1 MPRTRTTYT
10 PDFKAKV
17 VIEVLQ
23 GEKELNEVAASYNLN
38 PNMLR
43 TWKKEFLQNASR
55 VWNENQV
62 EKDIRRKE
70 ASLEEERNT
79 MLKTIGQLTLERDF
93 LQDCFRKAGEPIPDI
108 NKFKP

>member
-1 MPRTRTTYT
+1 
-10 PDFKAKV
+10 
-17 VIEVLQ
+17 
-23 GEKELNEVAASYNLN
+23 
-38 PNMLR
+38 MLR

-55 VWNENQV
+55 VWNEHQV

>member
-1 MPRTRTTYT
+1 MPCTRTTYT

-23 GEKELNEVAASYNLN
+23 GEKELNEIAAAYNLN

-43 TWKKEFLQNASR
+43 TWKKEFVENAGR
-55 VWNENQV
+55 VWSEHQV
-62 EKDIRRKE
+62 EKYIRRKE
-70 ASLEEERNT
+70 TTLEQKRNNI
-79 MLKTIGQLTLERDF
+79 LKTIGQLTLERDF

-108 NKFKP
+108 HKSKL

>member
-17 VIEVLQ
+17 VIEVIQ
-23 GEKELNEVAASYNLN
+23 GEKELNAIAASYNLN

-43 TWKKEFLQNASR
+43 TWKKEFLENAGR
-55 VWNENQV
+55 VWSEYQV
-62 EKDIRRKE
+62 EKEIRKKE
-70 ASLEEERNT
+70 AALEEERNT

-93 LQDCFRKAGEPIPDI
+93 LQDCFRKSGAIPDVH
-108 NKFKP
+108 KSKL